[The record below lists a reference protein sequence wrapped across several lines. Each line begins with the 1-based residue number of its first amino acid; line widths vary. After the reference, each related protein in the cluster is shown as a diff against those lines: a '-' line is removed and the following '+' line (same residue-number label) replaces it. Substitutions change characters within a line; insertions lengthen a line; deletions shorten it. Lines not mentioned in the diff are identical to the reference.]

1 MRQLATRLGGRRS
14 SSLAGRSRRGLVAV
28 VAALASVAMLAS
40 ACGGGGDDSSQAPAG
55 EAGGTITIWARDS
68 QQGFMSQLVSL
79 YNKSHKVQA
88 KVTIIPAASFVQKL
102 GTAASSNAGPDVSS
116 IDLVYAPYFASA
128 GALEDITDLA
138 NSLPYKDS
146 LSPSHRRLATFE
158 DKTYALPF
166 TAEASAVYYNKDLFK
181 KAGLNPDKPPTT
193 FAEMRAAAKK
203 IRALG
208 PDYYGFTFA
217 GACGGCNVFEFAP
230 HVWASGGD
238 ILSEDGK
245 KALLDTPQVTDAL
258 QLYRDMWT
266 DGSVPSAAKND
277 AGTQQIPL
285 FTSGKV
291 GMVTLGAFA
300 IPTMEK
306 AKINFGVTP
315 IPGKDGKEASFA
327 GGDVISVI
335 SGTKNKAGAEDFV
348 KWATDEQAQ
357 TFLAKNGSVPVR
369 TDLVP
374 KIYDPQGAPYKV
386 FGRLM
391 GIGKTPYSVVE
402 NPIFNDNNGPWV
414 KMINDSVF
422 GGDLAASQ
430 ATGQKAAQALIDGG

>member
-1 MRQLATRLGGRRS
+1 MRRRVLG
-14 SSLAGRSRRGLVAV
+14 
-28 VAALASVAMLAS
+28 VAATVASVALLAT
-40 ACGGGGDDSSQAPAG
+40 ACGGGGDSGGGSGGASGGA
-55 EAGGTITIWARDS
+55 ASGTITIWARDS
-68 QQGFMSQLVSL
+68 EQTFMPQLVDL
-79 YNKSHKVQA
+79 YNKSHTVQA
-88 KVTIIPAASFVQKL
+88 KVTIIPAANFVQKL
-102 GTAASSNAGPDVSS
+102 GTAASAGSGPDVSS

-128 GALEDITDLA
+128 GALEDISDLA
-138 NSLPYKDS
+138 GSLPYKDS
-146 LSPSHRRLATFE
+146 LSPSHQRLGTFE

-181 KAGLNPDKPPTT
+181 KAGLDPNKPPTSY
-193 FAEMRAAAKK
+193 AEMRAAAKK

-208 PDYYGFTFA
+208 SGYYGFTFA

-238 ILSEDGK
+238 ILNQDGT
-245 KALLDTPQVTDAL
+245 KATLDTPQVTDAL
-258 QLYRDMWT
+258 QFYRDMWT
-266 DGSVPSAAKND
+266 DGSVSTASKND

-285 FTSGKV
+285 FSSGKV

-300 IPTMEK
+300 IPTIEK

-315 IPGKDGKEASFA
+315 IPGKDGGTASFA

-335 SGTKNKAGAEDFV
+335 NGTKNKAGAEDFI

-374 KIYDPQGAPYKV
+374 KIYASQGPAYAV
-386 FGRLM
+386 FGQLM
-391 GIGKTPYSVVE
+391 GTGKTPYSTVE
-402 NPIFNDNNGPWV
+402 NGVFNDNNGPWV
-414 KMINDSVF
+414 KMIHDSVF
-422 GGDLAASQ
+422 GPDVASAQAA
-430 ATGQKAAQALIDGG
+430 GQKAAQALIDAG

>member
-1 MRQLATRLGGRRS
+1 MKNRVKAL
-14 SSLAGRSRRGLVAV
+14 AV
-28 VAALASVAMLAS
+28 VAASVAMLAT
-40 ACGGGGDDSSQAPAG
+40 ACGGGGNDDSAQNTG
-55 EAGGTITIWARDS
+55 EAASGTITIWARDS
-68 QQGFMSQLVSL
+68 QQGFMTQLVDL
-79 YNKSHKVQA
+79 YNKSHTVQA
-88 KVTIIPAASFVQKL
+88 KVTIIPAANFVQKL
-102 GTAASSNAGPDVSS
+102 GTAASSGAGPDVSS

-138 NSLPYKDS
+138 DSLPYKDS
-146 LSPSHRRLATFE
+146 LSPSHRRLSTYE
-158 DKTYALPF
+158 DRTYALPF
-166 TAEASAVYYNKDLFK
+166 TAEASAVYYNKALFT
-181 KAGLNPDKPPTT
+181 KAGLDPEKPPTT
-193 FAEMRAAAKK
+193 YAEMRDAAAK

-208 PDYYGFTFA
+208 KDYYGFTFA

-230 HVWASGGD
+230 HIWASGGD
-238 ILSEDGK
+238 VLSEDST
-245 KALLDTPQVTDAL
+245 KATLDAPQVTDAL
-258 QLYRDMWT
+258 QFYKDMWT

-300 IPTMEK
+300 IPSMEK
-306 AKINFGVTP
+306 AKVDFGVFP
-315 IPGKDGKEASFA
+315 IPGKDGGTSSFA

-335 SGTKNKAGAEDFV
+335 TGTKNVAGAQDFV
-348 KWATDEQAQ
+348 KWATDEEAQ

-369 TDLVP
+369 TDLVD
-374 KIYDPQGAPYKV
+374 KIYAPQGASYKV
-386 FGRLM
+386 FGELM

-422 GGDLAASQ
+422 GADLAGAQ
-430 ATGQKAAQALIDGG
+430 ATGQQAAQSLIDGG

>member
-1 MRQLATRLGGRRS
+1 VA
-14 SSLAGRSRRGLVAV
+14 SLTLVATG
-28 VAALASVAMLAS
+28 
-40 ACGGGGDDSSQAPAG
+40 CGGGGDTGGGSGGSSGGG
-55 EAGGTITIWARDS
+55 EPTGTITVWARDS
-68 QQGFMSQLVSL
+68 QKGFMSRLVDV

-88 KVTIIPAASFVQKL
+88 KVTIIPAPSFVQKL
-102 GTAASSNAGPDVSS
+102 GTAASSGSGPDVSS

-128 GALEDITDLA
+128 GALEDITDMA
-138 NSLPYKDS
+138 NALPYKDA

-181 KAGLNPDKPPTT
+181 KAGLDPAKPPTT
-193 FAEMRAAAKK
+193 FAEMRDAAKK

-208 PDYYGFTFA
+208 SDYYGFTFA

-230 HVWASGGD
+230 HIWASGGD
-238 ILSEDGK
+238 ILSEDGT
-245 KALLDTPQVTDAL
+245 KATLDTPQVTDAL
-258 QLYRDMWT
+258 QFYRDLWS

-300 IPTMEK
+300 IPTIEK

-315 IPGKDGKEASFA
+315 IPGKDGGQASFA

-348 KWATDEQAQ
+348 KWATDEEAQ

-374 KIYDPQGAPYKV
+374 KIYAPQGPAYKV
-386 FGRLM
+386 FGDLM

-402 NPIFNDNNGPWV
+402 NAVFNDNNGPWV

-422 GGDLAASQ
+422 GPDVAAAQ
-430 ATGQKAAQALIDGG
+430 ATGQKSAQTLIDAG

>member
-1 MRQLATRLGGRRS
+1 MRRRLLGVAAAVA
-14 SSLAGRSRRGLVAV
+14 SLTLVAT
-28 VAALASVAMLAS
+28 
-40 ACGGGGDDSSQAPAG
+40 ACGGGGDTGGSGGSSGGGGG
-55 EAGGTITIWARDS
+55 EPTGNITVWARDS
-68 QQGFMSQLVSL
+68 QKGFMSRLVDV

-88 KVTIIPAASFVQKL
+88 KVTIIPAPSFVQKL
-102 GTAASSNAGPDVSS
+102 GTAASSGSGPDVSS

-128 GALEDITDLA
+128 GALEDITDMA
-138 NSLPYKDS
+138 NSLPYKDA

-181 KAGLNPDKPPTT
+181 KAGLNPAKPPTS
-193 FAEMRAAAKK
+193 FAEMRDAAKK

-208 PDYYGFTFA
+208 SDYYGFTFA

-230 HVWASGGD
+230 HIWASGGD
-238 ILSEDGK
+238 ILSEDGT
-245 KALLDTPQVTDAL
+245 KATLDTPQVTDAL
-258 QLYRDMWT
+258 QFYRDMWS

-300 IPTMEK
+300 IPTIEK

-315 IPGKDGKEASFA
+315 IPGKDGGQASFA

-335 SGTKNKAGAEDFV
+335 SGTKNKAAAEDFV
-348 KWATDEQAQ
+348 KWATDEEAQ

-374 KIYDPQGAPYKV
+374 KIYAPQGPAYKV
-386 FGRLM
+386 FGDLM
-391 GIGKTPYSVVE
+391 GVGKTPYSVVE
-402 NPIFNDNNGPWV
+402 NAVFNDNNGPWV

-422 GGDLAASQ
+422 GPDLSAAQ
-430 ATGQKAAQALIDGG
+430 ATGQKSAQALIDAG

>member
-1 MRQLATRLGGRRS
+1 MRKRFLR
-14 SSLAGRSRRGLVAV
+14 
-28 VAALASVAMLAS
+28 VAATVASVAMLAA
-40 ACGGGGDDSSQAPAG
+40 ACGGGGEDSDQGATK

-68 QQGFMSQLVSL
+68 QQGFMSKLVDL
-79 YNKSHKVQA
+79 YNKNHTVQA
-88 KVTIIPAASFVQKL
+88 KVTIIPASNFVQKL
-102 GTAASSNAGPDVSS
+102 GTAASSGAGPDVSS

-128 GALEDITDLA
+128 GALTDITELA
-138 NSLPYKDS
+138 DSLPYKDS
-146 LSPSHRRLATFE
+146 LSPSHRRLSTYE
-158 DKTYALPF
+158 DATYALPF

-181 KAGLNPDKPPTT
+181 KAGLDPEKPPTT
-193 FAEMRAAAKK
+193 YAEMRAAAAK

-230 HVWASGGD
+230 HIWASGGD
-238 ILSEDGK
+238 VLSEDGS
-245 KALLDTPQVTDAL
+245 KATLDSPQVTEAL
-258 QLYRDMWT
+258 QFYKDMWT

-277 AGTQQIPL
+277 AGTQQTPL
-285 FTSGKV
+285 FSSGKV

-300 IPTMEK
+300 IPSIEK

-315 IPGKDGKEASFA
+315 IPGKDGNKSSFA

-335 SGTKNKAGAEDFV
+335 SGTKNQAGAEDFV
-348 KWATDEQAQ
+348 KWATDEEAQ

-369 TDLVP
+369 TDLVG
-374 KIYDPQGAPYKV
+374 KIYSPQGPAYKV
-386 FGRLM
+386 FGELM

-414 KMINDSVF
+414 KMINDAVF
-422 GGDLAASQ
+422 GPDLAAAQ
-430 ATGQKAAQALIDGG
+430 ANGQKAAQSLIDGG

>member
-1 MRQLATRLGGRRS
+1 MRKPFLR
-14 SSLAGRSRRGLVAV
+14 VA
-28 VAALASVAMLAS
+28 AALAGVAMLAT
-40 ACGGGGDDSSQAPAG
+40 ACGGGGDDTDQGAAT

-68 QQGFMSQLVSL
+68 QQGFMSKLVDL
-79 YNKSHKVQA
+79 YNKNHKVQA
-88 KVTIIPAASFVQKL
+88 KVTIIPASNFVQKL
-102 GTAASSNAGPDVSS
+102 GTAASSGAGPDVSS

-128 GALEDITDLA
+128 GALTDITQLA
-138 NSLPYKDS
+138 DSLPYKDS
-146 LSPSHRRLATFE
+146 LSPSHRRLSTYE
-158 DKTYALPF
+158 DATYALPF

-181 KAGLNPDKPPTT
+181 KAGLDPEKPPTT
-193 FAEMRAAAKK
+193 YAEMRTAASK

-230 HVWASGGD
+230 HIWASGGD
-238 ILSEDGK
+238 VLSEDGS
-245 KALLDTPQVTDAL
+245 KATLDSPQVTEAL
-258 QLYRDMWT
+258 QFYKDMWT

-277 AGTQQIPL
+277 AGTQQTPL
-285 FTSGKV
+285 FSSGKV

-300 IPTMEK
+300 IPSIEK

-315 IPGKDGKEASFA
+315 IPGKDGDKSSFA

-335 SGTKNKAGAEDFV
+335 SGTKNQAGAEDFV
-348 KWATDEQAQ
+348 KWATDEEAQ

-369 TDLVP
+369 TDLVD
-374 KIYDPQGAPYKV
+374 KIYSPQGPAYKV
-386 FGRLM
+386 FGELM

-414 KMINDSVF
+414 KMINDAVF
-422 GGDLAASQ
+422 GPDLAGAQ
-430 ATGQKAAQALIDGG
+430 ANGQKAAQSLIDGG

>member
-1 MRQLATRLGGRRS
+1 MKTRAIGF
-14 SSLAGRSRRGLVAV
+14 A
-28 VAALASVAMLAS
+28 ASVASIVMLAA
-40 ACGGGGDDSSQAPAG
+40 ACGGGSDSGGGGGGGGASDA
-55 EAGGTITIWARDS
+55 EASGTITVWARDS
-68 QQGFMSQLVSL
+68 QQGFMSNLASL

-102 GTAASSNAGPDVSS
+102 GTAASSGAGPDVSS

-128 GALEDITDLA
+128 GALEDITDMA

-146 LSPSHRRLATFE
+146 LSPSHRRLGTFE
-158 DKTYALPF
+158 DKMYALPF

-181 KAGLNPDKPPTT
+181 KAGLDPNKPPTT
-193 FAEMRAAAKK
+193 FAEMRSAAKK
-203 IRALG
+203 IRKLG
-208 PDYYGFTFA
+208 SDYYGFTFA

-245 KALLDTPQVTDAL
+245 KATLDSPQVTDAL
-258 QLYRDMWT
+258 QFYKDMWT
-266 DGSVPSAAKND
+266 DGSMPSAAKND

-300 IPTMEK
+300 IPTIEK

-315 IPGKDGKEASFA
+315 IPGKDGNKASFA

-374 KIYDPQGAPYKV
+374 KIYAPQGAPYKV
-386 FGRLM
+386 FGDLM

-402 NPIFNDNNGPWV
+402 NAVFNDNNGPWV
-414 KMINDSVF
+414 KMIHDAVF
-422 GGDLAASQ
+422 SPDLAGAQ
-430 ATGQKAAQALIDGG
+430 AGGQKSAQALIDAG

>member
-1 MRQLATRLGGRRS
+1 MRRRVLGVAAAVA
-14 SSLAGRSRRGLVAV
+14 SLTLVAT
-28 VAALASVAMLAS
+28 
-40 ACGGGGDDSSQAPAG
+40 ACGGGGGDTGGSGAASSGG
-55 EAGGTITIWARDS
+55 EASGTISIWARDS
-68 QQGFMSQLVSL
+68 QKGFMTQLVDV
-79 YNKSHKVQA
+79 YNKSHAVQA
-88 KVTIIPAASFVQKL
+88 KVTIIPASSFVQKL
-102 GTAASSNAGPDVSS
+102 GTAASSGAGPDVSS
-116 IDLVYAPYFASA
+116 IDLVFAPYFASA
-128 GALEDITDLA
+128 GALEDITAVADA
-138 NSLPYKDS
+138 LPYKEA
-146 LSPSHRRLATFE
+146 LSPSHRRLGTFE
-158 DKTYALPF
+158 NVTYALPF
-166 TAEASAVYYNKDLFK
+166 TAEASAIYYNKDLFK
-181 KAGLNPDKPPTT
+181 KAGLDPEKPPTT
-193 FAEMRAAAKK
+193 YAEMRAAAKK

-208 PDYYGFTFA
+208 SDYYGFTFA

-238 ILSEDGK
+238 VLSDDGT
-245 KALLDTPQVTDAL
+245 KATLDTPQVTEAL
-258 QLYRDMWT
+258 QFYRDLWS

-277 AGTQQIPL
+277 AGTQQVPL

-315 IPGKDGKEASFA
+315 IPGKDGGQASFA

-335 SGTKNKAGAEDFV
+335 TGTKNKAGAEDFV
-348 KWATDEQAQ
+348 KWATDEEAQ

-374 KIYDPQGAPYKV
+374 KIYASQGAAYKV
-386 FGRLM
+386 FGDLM

-402 NPIFNDNNGPWV
+402 NAVFNDNNGPWV

-422 GGDLAASQ
+422 GPDLAAAQ
-430 ATGQKAAQALIDGG
+430 ATGQKSAQALIDAG

>member
-1 MRQLATRLGGRRS
+1 MRRRVLGVAAAVA
-14 SSLAGRSRRGLVAV
+14 SLTLVAT
-28 VAALASVAMLAS
+28 
-40 ACGGGGDDSSQAPAG
+40 ACGGGGGDTGGSGAASSGG
-55 EAGGTITIWARDS
+55 EASGTISIWARDS
-68 QQGFMSQLVSL
+68 QKGFMTQLVDV
-79 YNKSHKVQA
+79 YNKSHAVQA
-88 KVTIIPAASFVQKL
+88 KVTIIPASSFVQKL
-102 GTAASSNAGPDVSS
+102 GTAASSGAGPDVSS
-116 IDLVYAPYFASA
+116 IDLVFAPYFASA
-128 GALEDITDLA
+128 GALEDITAVADA
-138 NSLPYKDS
+138 LPYKEA
-146 LSPSHRRLATFE
+146 LSPSHRRLGTFE
-158 DKTYALPF
+158 NATYALPF
-166 TAEASAVYYNKDLFK
+166 TAEASAIYYNKDLFK
-181 KAGLNPDKPPTT
+181 KAGLDPNKPPTNY
-193 FAEMRAAAKK
+193 AEMRAAAKK

-208 PDYYGFTFA
+208 SDYYGFTFA

-238 ILSEDGK
+238 VLSEDGT
-245 KALLDTPQVTDAL
+245 KATLDTPQVTEAL
-258 QLYRDMWT
+258 QFYRDLWS

-277 AGTQQIPL
+277 AGTQQVPL

-315 IPGKDGKEASFA
+315 IPGKDGGQASFA

-335 SGTKNKAGAEDFV
+335 TGTKNKAGAEDFV
-348 KWATDEQAQ
+348 KWATDEEAQ

-374 KIYDPQGAPYKV
+374 KIYASQGAAYKV
-386 FGRLM
+386 FGDLM

-402 NPIFNDNNGPWV
+402 NAVFNDNNGPWV

-422 GGDLAASQ
+422 GPDLAAAQ
-430 ATGQKAAQALIDGG
+430 ATGQKSAQALIDAG